1 MFLRFI
7 VFSLLKRNY
16 FKLKQIL
23 LRTYLWIKTQ
33 FINIESKAFQ
43 AQCEFARSLLSPCF
57 DLLKLWR
64 RCWSPVNLV
73 PRGEREDPGNEVGH
87 QFEVLG
93 WKNVAYQ
100 QQISKSCDS
109 LQVSAR
115 IRSRETAYNWEDSQN
130 KLNVPLPRT
139 NYYKNSF
146 TYSYSGIIHI

>member
-1 MFLRFI
+1 MSLRAAYWAR
-7 VFSLLKRNY
+7 VLTYSNY
-16 FKLKQIL
+16 DVDAGHQS
-23 LRTYLWIKTQ
+23 TSY
-33 FINIESKAFQ
+33 
-43 AQCEFARSLLSPCF
+43 P
-57 DLLKLWR
+57 
-64 RCWSPVNLV
+64 
-73 PRGEREDPGNEVGH
+73 GEREDPGNEVGH

-146 TYSYSGIIHI
+146 TYSYSGIIHYI